1 MEDWMLD
8 DDDDYDDDD
17 RLALVWRWRFAC
29 DDGGAPHGKGG
40 LFGTVATT
48 MYSGERW
55 LREVL
60 FLHAAGSVG
69 GVVFFVC
76 SVVCRCSCCCC
87 WFVVVVVGVVVRG
100 RCQMNA

>member
-29 DDGGAPHGKGG
+29 DDGGAPHGKGR

-69 GVVFFVC
+69 GVVFRLF
-76 SVVCRCSCCCC
+76 CRLSL
-87 WFVVVVVGVVVRG
+87 
-100 RCQMNA
+100 